1 MVGSKRADVW
11 PLLAAGDEKD
21 LSTAQP
27 PPLTDARIHGAH
39 GHAGRKKYT
48 QAPPRQ
54 GAPAPDDNDS
64 SQAARV
70 DRRRPASLGFG
81 RADRLRKSGEF
92 ILLQRCGARYQ
103 SGHFVLYGLGGA
115 KDEPSRL
122 GITVSRR
129 VGNAVVRNR
138 LKRRVREC
146 YRLKLRAMLTASV
159 AMVVIARKGAGN
171 LEWATI
177 DAELVAGAV
186 ALGHKLTANP
196 RTETK
201 TRTELKTES
210 KVRTETG
217 PESKAKASNKPS
229 TKPSTKTNLR
239 ERDRP

>member
-1 MVGSKRADVW
+1 
-11 PLLAAGDEKD
+11 LE
-21 LSTAQP
+21 
-27 PPLTDARIHGAH
+27 
-39 GHAGRKKYT
+39 
-48 QAPPRQ
+48 
-54 GAPAPDDNDS
+54 
-64 SQAARV
+64 
-70 DRRRPASLGFG
+70 FG

-92 ILLQRCGARYQ
+92 IQLQRRGARYQ

-138 LKRRVREC
+138 LKRRMREC
-146 YRLKLRAMLTASV
+146 YRLKMRAMLPAGV
-159 AMVVIARKGAGN
+159 AMVVIARKGAGD

-177 DAELVAGAV
+177 DAELIAGAV

-201 TRTELKTES
+201 TRTE
-210 KVRTETG
+210 TG
-217 PESKAKASNKPS
+217 PESKARVSTEPS
-229 TKPSTKTNLR
+229 TKPSTRTDLR